1 MSKLGKVAVLMGGRS
16 AEREISLK
24 SGMAVLKALAAAG
37 VDAHAFDP
45 FAQPL
50 TDLNELE
57 FERAFIA
64 MHGRGGE
71 DGQVQGALEL
81 LGIPYTGSGV
91 LGCALAMDKART
103 KQVWQAV
110 GLPTAA
116 STVVKGAVPLVEQ
129 GFDAAEL
136 LAQLGG
142 KVMVKPAH
150 EGSSIGMAS
159 ANTVEQLLTAIESAS
174 RFDTHV
180 LVERWL
186 NGPEYTVGILDGQA
200 LPAIRLQT
208 THEFYD
214 YDAKYQS
221 TDTQYLCPAGL
232 SEQAEAE
239 LQKLAVQAF
248 DALDGRGW
256 GRVDVMTDQQG
267 HWYLLEANM
276 VPGMTEKSLVPMA
289 AKQQGLSFTDL
300 VLRILAQT
308 EA

>member
-1 MSKLGKVAVLMGGRS
+1 MNKLGKVAVLMGGRS

-45 FAQPL
+45 FSQPL
-50 TDLNELE
+50 TDLNELD

-116 STVVKGAVPLVEQ
+116 SKVVHGRLSLAEQ
-129 GFDAAEL
+129 NLDAETL
-136 LAQLGG
+136 LAELGG

-159 ANTVEQLLTAIESAS
+159 ADNAAALVAAIESAS
-174 RFDTHV
+174 RFDAHV

-186 NGPEYTVGILDGQA
+186 NGPEYTVAILDGEA

-214 YDAKYQS
+214 YDAKYQA

-232 SEQAEAE
+232 SDQDEKA
-239 LQKLAVQAF
+239 LQKLALEAF
-248 DALDGRGW
+248 NALDGRGW
-256 GRVDVMTDQQG
+256 GRIDVMTDKKG

-289 AKQQGLSFTDL
+289 AKQKGMSFMDL

-308 EA
+308 EV